1 VNILLTIHHPLD
13 LDAGA
18 PGTTM
23 ELARAYEAEGHAVRV
38 MSYDDLPA
46 RVRGLAQEVAFP
58 AFLAGW
64 LRRQDGRHA
73 IDVID
78 ASTGDAWLWKAVTN
92 GNGPVL
98 VTRSHGLEHLAHAE
112 RVEEARATGTKLSW
126 KYPLY
131 RGGFRLWEVAASL
144 RRADLTFFLNRYDRD
159 YAVSRLRV
167 PGERAHIVR
176 NGVAAYFLNRGGRD
190 LGRPVAGPLRI
201 AMIGSY
207 ISRKGVRY
215 GAAALAAVLSRHA
228 DVSAAFLG
236 PGCPAERV
244 LDDYPAELHDRIQVV
259 PRYRRAELPSL
270 LEGHHI
276 NLFPT
281 LFEGFGKT
289 LIEAMACGL
298 APVTTTV
305 PGPTEFVSDGE
316 NGLLV
321 PPRDAAAL
329 ERALER
335 LVADRALL
343 GRLRLA
349 AWETAQD
356 FSWERIARTRLGLY
370 RTALNGRS
378 RC

>member
-23 ELARAYEAEGHAVRV
+23 ELARAYEAEGHTARV
-38 MSYDDLPA
+38 LSYDDLPS
-46 RVRGLAQEVAFP
+46 RVRGRARDVAFP
-58 AFLAGW
+58 AFLARR
-64 LRRQDGRHA
+64 LRREAGREA
-73 IDVID
+73 IDVVD

-112 RVEEARATGTKLSW
+112 RVEEARSAGARLSW

-131 RGGFRLWEVAASL
+131 WGGFRLWEVAASL
-144 RRADLTFFLNRYDRD
+144 RRADMTFFLNRYDRD
-159 YAVSRLRV
+159 YAISRLRV
-167 PGERAHIVR
+167 PGHRAHIVR
-176 NGVAAYFLNRGGRD
+176 NGVAGYFLNRARRD
-190 LGRPVAGPLRI
+190 LGRPVSGPLRI
-201 AMIGSY
+201 ALIGSY
-207 ISRKGVRY
+207 IPRKGVRY
-215 GAAALAAVLSRHA
+215 GAPALAAVLRRHA
-228 DVSAAFLG
+228 DVSVAFLG

-244 LDDYPAELHDRIQVV
+244 LSDFPAELHDRIQVV
-259 PRYRRAELPSL
+259 PSYRRAELPSL
-270 LEGHHI
+270 LEDHHI

-298 APVTTTV
+298 APVTTSV

-321 PPRDAAAL
+321 PPRDTAAL

-349 AWETAQD
+349 AWETAQE
-356 FSWERIARTRLGLY
+356 FSWERIARTRLELY
-370 RTALNGRS
+370 RTALNGLS
-378 RC
+378 RG